1 MTTSPSGP
9 DAWTLFAAAEGTGR
23 AQEAVRLGFGMWS
36 GWWPWPW
43 AWLGGFRQAVRCP
56 PPSKPQPGRTAEPG
70 WRAGAAAPLPP
81 TPTTWGSSTPPA
93 AACWPGWAT
102 GWTTTRL
109 TGAEGEEENPDSNG
123 QVVVYDS
130 VRDGDSDIFWQ
141 PVGGGPEHR
150 LALPGAQRNPN
161 ISGHVVAFESFET
174 DSGGPNWDLML
185 YDLASDTVYRLTRAV
200 VDETLNDVWLAADGL
215 VRVAD
220 TAQDG
225 PDANV
230 DAVSFELP
238 AADTTPPA
246 LRLPA
251 DITSQATGASQATVT
266 YTATA
271 TDLMDGPVPV
281 SCAPAS
287 GSAFPAG
294 TTVVNCSATDAHN
307 NTATG
312 SFTVSVVYGWG
323 FFPPVD
329 NLPTV
334 NTVKAGSAIPVKFRL
349 SGNQGLNIFKSG
361 SPASAS
367 YTCSGTAP
375 TDAIEQTGT
384 ASASG
389 LSYDATTDQYTYVW
403 KTDKAWAGSC
413 RALVVKLA
421 DNTTKTANF
430 QFTK

>member
-1 MTTSPSGP
+1 MDEHAG
-9 DAWTLFAAAEGTGR
+9 GGR
-23 AQEAVRLGFGMWS
+23 AGPVMR
-36 GWWPWPW
+36 W
-43 AWLGGFRQAVRCP
+43 A
-56 PPSKPQPGRTAEPG
+56 
-70 WRAGAAAPLPP
+70 AGAACTA
-81 TPTTWGSSTPPA
+81 
-93 AACWPGWAT
+93 
-102 GWTTTRL
+102 
-109 TGAEGEEENPDSNG
+109 
-123 QVVVYDS
+123 
-130 VRDGDSDIFWQ
+130 
-141 PVGGGPEHR
+141 
-150 LALPGAQRNPN
+150 
-161 ISGHVVAFESFET
+161 
-174 DSGGPNWDLML
+174 
-185 YDLASDTVYRLTRAV
+185 

-230 DAVSFELP
+230 YAVSFELP
-238 AADTTPPA
+238 VADTAPSA

-251 DITSQATGASQATVT
+251 GITTQATGTSQATV
-266 YTATA
+266 TA

-294 TTVVNCSATDAHN
+294 TTVVTCSATDAHN

-312 SFTVSVVYGWG
+312 SFPVSVVYGWAG

-349 SGNQGLNIFKSG
+349 SGNQGLNIVKSG

-375 TDAIEQTGT
+375 TDAIEQTVT
-384 ASASG
+384 ASTSG

-413 RALVVKLA
+413 RALVAKLA